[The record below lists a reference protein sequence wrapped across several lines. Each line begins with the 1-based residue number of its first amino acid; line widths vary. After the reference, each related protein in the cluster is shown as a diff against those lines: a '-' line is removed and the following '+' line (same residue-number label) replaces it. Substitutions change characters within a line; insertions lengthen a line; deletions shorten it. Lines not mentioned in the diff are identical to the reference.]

1 MSNMSKIEIYH
12 GSSKIIEKPLFGYGK
27 TWNDYGLGFYCTQE
41 KDLAKEWA
49 VSEGTNGYSN
59 KYFLETEG
67 LSILKLG
74 EYTMLHWLSLLVQN
88 REFQITTPIMKSAE
102 NYLKENFYLP
112 VDDFDLISGYRADD
126 SYFSFARAFLSN
138 QISYKQLCHAMKLGK
153 LGEQI
158 VLKSKKAFD
167 SIQFAEYEVADFHEY
182 YPRKKVRDEKARS
195 DYQKLLEKDNLEGL
209 FIRDILKE
217 EVKADDSRLQ

>member
-1 MSNMSKIEIYH
+1 MAKIEIYH

-27 TWNDYGLGFYCTQE
+27 TWNDYGLGFYCTEQ

-59 KYFLETEG
+59 KYFLETKG
-67 LSILKLG
+67 LSVLNLNN
-74 EYTMLHWLSLLVQN
+74 YTMLYWISILVQN
-88 REFQITTPIMKSAE
+88 REFQITTPIMKTAKD
-102 NYLKENFYLP
+102 YLKENFYLP
-112 VDDFDLISGYRADD
+112 VADFDLISGYLADD

-138 QISYKQLCHAMKLGK
+138 QISYKQLCLAMKLGK
-153 LGEQI
+153 SGEQI

-167 SIQFAEYEVADFHEY
+167 AIQFAEYEPADFHEY
-182 YPRKKVRDEKARS
+182 YPKKKERDEKARS

-217 EVKADDSRLQ
+217 GVKADDSRLQ

>member
-1 MSNMSKIEIYH
+1 MLNMSKIEIYH

-67 LSILKLG
+67 LSILKLN

-88 REFQITTPIMKSAE
+88 REFQITTPIMKNAKD
-102 NYLKENFYLP
+102 YLKKKFYLP
-112 VDDFDLISGYRADD
+112 ATDFDLIIGYRADD

-138 QISYKQLCHAMKLGK
+138 QISYKQLCLAMKLGK

-167 SIQFAEYEVADFHEY
+167 SIQFAEYELADFHEY
-182 YPRKKVRDEKARS
+182 YPKKKERDEKARS
-195 DYQKLLEKDNLEGL
+195 DYQKSLESDDLEGL
-209 FIRDILKE
+209 FMRDILKE
-217 EVKADDSRLQ
+217 EIKADDSRLQ